1 MTKPE
6 RQTETQSG
14 SRGDL
19 PDVNVWLALAAPG
32 HPHHEAANAYWQQP
46 DLPRLWFNRL
56 TMLALVRLLCQSK
69 VMGAAAMTLAQ
80 GVEAYGRFASLPEVA
95 FMAEPEHCGEA
106 LLRWVGDDAGTALP
120 PRLWTDAYLAAFAV
134 TGDLRVV
141 TFDRDFNRFGG
152 LHCLRLPLA
161 PR

>member
-1 MTKPE
+1 MPTPKRRPE
-6 RQTETQSG
+6 APSG

-32 HPHHEAANAYWQQP
+32 HPHHEAARAYWQQP

-80 GVEAYGRFASLPEVA
+80 GLDVYGRFASLPEVA

-106 LLRWVGDDAGTALP
+106 LLQWAGDGAGTVLP
-120 PRLWTDAYLAAFAV
+120 PRLWTDAYLAAFAA

-141 TFDRDFNRFGG
+141 TFDREFNRFAG
-152 LHCLRLPLA
+152 LNCLQLPLSA
-161 PR
+161 H